1 MNVEDNDHV
10 SIMLFFSNND
20 FVTINIPRVRIME
33 FQTAFRNGEL
43 FEIKHKQG
51 FSIYDLSKIVY
62 IRVI

>member
-43 FEIKHKQG
+43 FEVNHKQG

-62 IRVI
+62 IGVL

>member
-1 MNVEDNDHV
+1 MIVNDNDYV

-33 FQTAFRNGEL
+33 FQTAFKNGEL

-62 IRVI
+62 IRVL

>member
-20 FVTINIPRVRIME
+20 FVTINIPRVRIIE

-43 FEIKHKQG
+43 FEIKHKRG

>member
-20 FVTINIPRVRIME
+20 FVTINIPRVRIIE